1 MRHNQPLIVL
11 AVFSI
16 LWAGNSLYAQNDSL
30 QTDNDSLAITTP
42 FRKGRWITGLNGTI
56 SSGSNSLDNSASGVT
71 RNQYAIDFRT
81 GKLVKDRLLVGGVL
95 SFSRSNSDEFLKRT
109 LESLFA
115 GPLTTWY
122 LTDGEQGSL
131 FLSGAAGYVSFRD
144 ESALDQSNNPPA
156 ILIDGDGFGILVGFG
171 YSYVLHDRVAFGMSL
186 NFENSWLSASVLET
200 PENISRQEN
209 FIVADLSFSFGFSVI
224 LDKFFF

>member
-1 MRHNQPLIVL
+1 MRRSKSLIQL
-11 AVFSI
+11 AVVII
-16 LWAGNSLYAQNDSL
+16 LLTGPLYSQNEDS
-30 QTDNDSLAITTP
+30 QSENDSLAISTP

-56 SSGSNSLDNSASGVT
+56 SSGSNSLNNSASGVS

-122 LTDGEQGSL
+122 LSEGEQGSL
-131 FLSGAAGYVSFRD
+131 FLSGAAGYVNFRD
-144 ESALDQSNNPPA
+144 ESTLDQSSSPPT
-156 ILIDGDGFGILVGFG
+156 ISINVTESGFCLDLVIRMFCMI
-171 YSYVLHDRVAFGMSL
+171 VSL
-186 NFENSWLSASVLET
+186 LE
-200 PENISRQEN
+200 
-209 FIVADLSFSFGFSVI
+209 
-224 LDKFFF
+224 

>member
-1 MRHNQPLIVL
+1 MRHNQSLIVL
-11 AVFSI
+11 AILSI
-16 LWAGNSLYAQNDSL
+16 LWTGNSLYAQNDSL
-30 QTDNDSLAITTP
+30 QTENDSLAITTP

-56 SSGSNSLDNSASGVT
+56 SSGSNSLNNSTSGVT

-122 LTDGEQGSL
+122 FTDGEQGSL

-171 YSYVLHDRVAFGMSL
+171 
-186 NFENSWLSASVLET
+186 
-200 PENISRQEN
+200 
-209 FIVADLSFSFGFSVI
+209 
-224 LDKFFF
+224 